1 MMDVNSKLQE
11 IENLLN
17 KIQINYTNSMSESE
31 EILFHLATIRIEID
45 PGIIYRFVRNFDK
58 KDLLID
64 LKKCKNHLDNSLKED
79 KLRSKNKEIIRL
91 YKDIDLL
98 IQYMILKSIP

>member
-45 PGIIYRFVRNFDK
+45 LPGIIYRFVRNFDK
-58 KDLLID
+58 KDLQWHSSGVAHD
-64 LKKCKNHLDNSLKED
+64 
-79 KLRSKNKEIIRL
+79 
-91 YKDIDLL
+91 
-98 IQYMILKSIP
+98 

>member
-17 KIQINYTNSMSESE
+17 KIQINYTNSM
-31 EILFHLATIRIEID
+31 
-45 PGIIYRFVRNFDK
+45 RNFDK